1 VIFKEK
7 GINLCKKR
15 GESPKKKWWKRRVCE
30 KKEKKREGEY
40 TKIRYFI
47 LNSLYFQHI
56 FTKKIF

>member
-30 KKEKKREGEY
+30 KKEKKG
-40 TKIRYFI
+40 KGSIR
-47 LNSLYFQHI
+47 
-56 FTKKIF
+56 K